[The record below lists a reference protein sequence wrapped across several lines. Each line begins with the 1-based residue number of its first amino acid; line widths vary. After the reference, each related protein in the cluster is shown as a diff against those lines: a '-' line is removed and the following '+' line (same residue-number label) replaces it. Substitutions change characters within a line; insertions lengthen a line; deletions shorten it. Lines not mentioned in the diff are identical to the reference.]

1 MVKEFILLIAAIAI
15 WATVWRFAA
24 KYWRCK
30 GWNAAIA
37 HMSAAVS
44 GLVLSF
50 VFLCVLLPAGKAQNE
65 DVTTTSSQ
73 TSGSPAQS
81 NDSASPPPAAD
92 PVNNGK
98 SEIGTNGVSRGIASK
113 LPKEFTGLPSTD
125 AEWPTVASAS
135 VPVSDDEKRFLADRT
150 CLDESSCYGPRRFK
164 RYILKR
170 YPDIAHV
177 KFAPDRSEDDD
188 EDTLALRRQFF
199 VQSLYFAKQI
209 QLANGQSL
217 FDFLRNCSKR
227 VSWLNAAEETDD
239 SKTRASY
246 FDLRYFPV
254 LRSRQTGREVE
265 MNMVFDR
272 RGNQL
277 IATSPFF
284 SSNALRE
291 PDFLARHELECWA
304 KQ

>member
-1 MVKEFILLIAAIAI
+1 MKEFILLIAAIAI

-24 KYWRCK
+24 KHWRRK
-30 GWNAAIA
+30 GWNAVIS
-37 HMSAAVS
+37 HLSAAVS

-50 VFLCVLLPAGKAQNE
+50 VFLCVFLPARKAQNE
-65 DVTTTSSQ
+65 DVAATSAQ
-73 TSGSPAQS
+73 TSGAPVQN
-81 NDSASPPPAAD
+81 NDSVSPPSAGD
-92 PVNNGK
+92 SVKNGK
-98 SEIGTNGVSRGIASK
+98 SEIGASGVTRGIAGN

-125 AEWPTVASAS
+125 AEWPKVASAS
-135 VPVSDDEKRFLADRT
+135 LPVSDDEKTFLADRT
-150 CLDESSCYGPRRFK
+150 CLDESSCYGPGRFK
-164 RYILKR
+164 RYILKM

-177 KFAPDRSEDDD
+177 KFVPDRSEEDD

-284 SSNALRE
+284 SSNALKE
-291 PDFLARHELECWA
+291 PDFLARHELECWP